1 MLENQYASLFAE
13 EASLEKLAGVYKKIV
28 ALKEKIRQVR
38 SMDNDLNPS

>member
-1 MLENQYASLFAE
+1 LFAE

-28 ALKEKIRQVR
+28 ALREKIRQVR